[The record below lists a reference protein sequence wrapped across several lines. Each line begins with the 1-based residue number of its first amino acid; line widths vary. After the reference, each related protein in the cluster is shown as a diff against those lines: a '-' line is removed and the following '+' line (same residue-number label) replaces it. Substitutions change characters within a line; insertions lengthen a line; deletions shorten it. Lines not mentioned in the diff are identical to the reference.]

1 MLAYAQTQSTKLKS
15 PIMAKGKRRQAILA
29 AKRIAKENAMKNPGN
44 KSRYAKKRDFLKKSG
59 GFGFQYLD
67 KPWK

>member
-1 MLAYAQTQSTKLKS
+1 
-15 PIMAKGKRRQAILA
+15 MAKGKRRQAILA